1 VDYALHTYPVAERR
15 CVSVKAMATDH
26 HQRAR
31 ARLEPG
37 VYDYFSGGADEQLT
51 RYDNEHAW
59 ERLRLRPRVLRDVS
73 IVDTTATMLGTTS
86 AAPIG
91 IAPTAAHELAHPE
104 GECATAAGAAAAGA
118 IYITSTLATRSL
130 EDIAATAPDA
140 VRWFQLYVR
149 GELATARDLVRRAER
164 SGYAAVVVT
173 VDVPVLGLRR
183 HEGVSLNSRVDL
195 PHMPPPDQ
203 PDGGAY
209 ASHVALTFDDL
220 REIISWTALPVLVKG
235 VLRADDAT
243 ACVRAGV
250 AGIIVS
256 NHGGRQL
263 DTTIDP
269 PTALA
274 EVAAAVGDATEV
286 YVDGGLRRGT
296 DVVKALALG
305 AHGVFVGRPIIWG
318 LAADGADGVRAILDD
333 LRTELVRAMKLCGTP
348 TLAEITPDLVVGP

>member
-1 VDYALHTYPVAERR
+1 
-15 CVSVKAMATDH
+15 
-26 HQRAR
+26 
-31 ARLEPG
+31 
-37 VYDYFSGGADEQLT
+37 
-51 RYDNEHAW
+51 
-59 ERLRLRPRVLRDVS
+59 
-73 IVDTTATMLGTTS
+73 
-86 AAPIG
+86 
-91 IAPTAAHELAHPE
+91 
-104 GECATAAGAAAAGA
+104 
-118 IYITSTLATRSL
+118 
-130 EDIAATAPDA
+130 
-140 VRWFQLYVR
+140 VR
-149 GELATARDLVRRAER
+149 GELATARDLVRRAEG